1 MGRKRQGAE
10 LFVFMNGEKVG
21 LLSRLSSGKLE
32 FRYEAGWLRSR
43 SGRPL
48 SLSMPMA
55 EQIYSGDIVENYFD
69 NLLPDSQPIR
79 NRIQK
84 RFGARSNRGFDLLWH
99 IGRDCVGAIQL
110 FPEDIP
116 VDVHKIESEPLS
128 DADIAAT
135 LQGYRTMPLGMG
147 QGKEFRISLAGAQ
160 EKTAFLRCNNEWH
173 RPLGT
178 TPTSHIFKLPI
189 GRIEHSNLDLS
200 DSVEN
205 EWLCHAVLKAYGLPV
220 AHTEMMSFAGVKAL
234 VVERFDR
241 RWAEDR
247 TWLIRLPQED
257 MCQALGISPALKY
270 ESDGGPGIAQIM
282 EFLLGS
288 SNGLTDRKT
297 FMTQVFLFWVMGA
310 IDGHAKNFSISLRPG
325 GAFQLTPA
333 YDVISV
339 YPLVRKGQYEQKKV
353 SMAMSLK
360 GKRRHY
366 LWEEMFHRHWISTA
380 KRCNFPE
387 DEMAQIIERVQAE
400 LDRVIAQVEGEL
412 PKQFPDD
419 VATPIFEG
427 MKRAR
432 ERIRE

>member
-84 RFGARSNRGFDLLWH
+84 RFGARSDRGFDLLWH

>member
-10 LFVFMNGEKVG
+10 LFVFMNSEKVG

-84 RFGARSNRGFDLLWH
+84 RFGARSDRGFDLLWH

-288 SNGLTDRKT
+288 SNGLADRKT

-310 IDGHAKNFSISLRPG
+310 IDGHAKNFSIFLRPG

-333 YDVISV
+333 YDVVSV
-339 YPLVRKGQYEQKKV
+339 YPLVGKGQYEQKKV

-387 DEMAQIIERVQAE
+387 DEMAQIIERVLAE

>member
-84 RFGARSNRGFDLLWH
+84 RFGARSDRGFDLLWH

-288 SNGLTDRKT
+288 SNGLADRKT

>member
-10 LFVFMNGEKVG
+10 LFVFMNSEKVG

-84 RFGARSNRGFDLLWH
+84 RFGARSDRGFDLLWH

-387 DEMAQIIERVQAE
+387 DEMAQIIERVLAE